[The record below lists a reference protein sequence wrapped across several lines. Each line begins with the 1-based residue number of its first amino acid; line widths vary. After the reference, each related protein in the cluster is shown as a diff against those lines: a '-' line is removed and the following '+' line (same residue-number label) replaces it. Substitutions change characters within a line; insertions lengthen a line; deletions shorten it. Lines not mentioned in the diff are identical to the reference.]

1 MENVENKLDLLLR
14 NLSKQKPELS
24 DAEHLTD
31 NIINVIK
38 SKSRAPKPSI
48 LIWIRAV
55 SGAAA
60 ILLVGL
66 FLFQQNESE
75 TIASTNKSIPVLEK
89 KINTDSLCSDNPE
102 SPAKTYF
109 CYMRQNSIKNNQL
122 TTYSQQLTN

>member
-1 MENVENKLDLLLR
+1 MGQLRQSAGSWRVSGVAVPAAADAAGCEGTDWLGAPALL
-14 NLSKQKPELS
+14 E
-24 DAEHLTD
+24 TD
-31 NIINVIK
+31 V
-38 SKSRAPKPSI
+38 ACGCTDE
-48 LIWIRAV
+48 AV